1 MDDPPPQ
8 TADRAAHPLTRW
20 IWLVSGFLLV
30 GIGGVGLILP
40 VLPSTVFFI
49 GAAACFARSSPRFER
64 WVLNLPQ
71 IGPLVRDYRSG
82 LGMTLRA
89 KWIASLTMISAILL
103 SSMLLPSWTARL
115 AAYGLALIGLWYIVA
130 RVPTRERVL
139 AERGCQAAA
148 PSTPSQQPGGRERP
162 ARADEL

>member
-1 MDDPPPQ
+1 MDDPLLPPQ
-8 TADRAAHPLTRW
+8 TDRVPHSFTRW
-20 IWLVSGFLLV
+20 IWLISGFLLV
-30 GIGGVGLILP
+30 GIGGIGLILP

-49 GAAACFARSSPRFER
+49 GAAACFARSSPRFEQ

-82 LGMTLRA
+82 LGMTQRA
-89 KWIASLTMISAILL
+89 KWIASLTMSTAILL
-103 SSMLLPSWTARL
+103 SSMMLPSWTARL

-139 AERGCQAAA
+139 AERARQATVASAQA
-148 PSTPSQQPGGRERP
+148 PPPQPSGRE
-162 ARADEL
+162 